1 MFVVAVRRRKLR
13 TPAKHSTM
21 QLTMKPQEGS
31 AGDRLGSYLA
41 AAAGIGSLV
50 TAADA
55 AVVHLD
61 VSSIAGVNGGLPS
74 GQQMTASLASLGS
87 DLDGDLILSHRQSS
101 YGSVFTGI
109 FPTAG
114 ASMANAG
121 STNTPTNFSGG
132 TPIGSDSAFTAAKYD
147 NLFATN
153 SYVSPD
159 FGADSFIG
167 FKSGDG
173 HYGWLEVT
181 WDSSN
186 GNFEILGGAYEDV
199 AGVAIQAGAVAAV
212 PEPAGALGTLGLL
225 AGGTF
230 FRRRKQA
237 A

>member
-1 MFVVAVRRRKLR
+1 
-13 TPAKHSTM
+13 M

-31 AGDRLGSYLA
+31 ARDRLGSYLA
-41 AAAGIGSLV
+41 AAVGIGSLV

-55 AVVHLD
+55 AVVNLD
-61 VSSIAGVNGGLPS
+61 VSSIAGINGGLPT
-74 GQQMTASLASLGS
+74 GQRLTASLASLGS
-87 DLDGDLILSHRQSS
+87 ALDGDFILSHHESV

-121 STNTPTNFSGG
+121 SSNTPTNFSGG
-132 TPIGSDSAFTAAKYD
+132 TPIGSDSAFTADKYN

-159 FGADSFIG
+159 FGAGSFIG

-173 HYGWLEVT
+173 HYGWLKVT

-199 AGVAIQAGAVAAV
+199 AGVAIQAGLSAV
-212 PEPAGALGTLGLL
+212 PEPAGMLGTLGLL
-225 AGGTF
+225 AGGAF
-230 FRRRKQA
+230 VRRRKQVA
-237 A
+237 